1 MRCAICGI
9 EEGDCTLFVYHT
21 ENGVK
26 VHERVPVCKTCIRAL
41 ITLRGYI
48 EDSYRYLGA
57 VE

>member
-1 MRCAICGI
+1 MY
-9 EEGDCTLFVYHT
+9 VYHT
-21 ENGVK
+21 ENGIK